1 MPRTHDGREVG
12 SDSAEWRLDCEARRL
27 LQLAG
32 YRCIDAQ
39 GRCRTISPRRHRQ
52 QYLARVQATRGPVER
67 ERLASL
73 AVRQWIANPPSQPG
87 EDTSR

>member
-52 QYLARVQATRGPVER
+52 QYLERVQVARGPVER

-73 AVRQWIANPPSQPG
+73 AVRQWSANPPSRPDQDDSG
-87 EDTSR
+87 